1 MSVHTGVKPFK
12 CESCG
17 KGFANRGNLTA
28 HIKTHNQ
35 QSSSSRQL
43 SNQSSNNNQQSNRK
57 SNTNKMINQNIKN
70 EAQIGNMTIINAF
83 I

>member
-12 CESCG
+12 CDSCG

-35 QSSSSRQL
+35 QSSSNRQS
-43 SNQSSNNNQQSNRK
+43 SNQSSNNNHQSTKK
-57 SNTNKMINQNIKN
+57 SIVNKMINQNIKE
-70 EAQIGNMTIINAF
+70 EAQIGNWF
-83 I
+83 S